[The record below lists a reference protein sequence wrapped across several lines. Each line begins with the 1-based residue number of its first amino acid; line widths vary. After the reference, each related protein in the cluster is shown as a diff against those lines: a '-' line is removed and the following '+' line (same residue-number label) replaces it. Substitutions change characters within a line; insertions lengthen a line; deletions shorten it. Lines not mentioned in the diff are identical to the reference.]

1 MNIRK
6 KVAAAVAAVAMLAPL
21 AACGGGSTSDAGKT
35 TITYF
40 SWNNE
45 KMMKPVVEAFEKA
58 NPDIKV
64 EMSTAQG
71 QANDYAQT
79 LTTRVAGGQVPD
91 VFHMSIETRNEIL
104 DAGLA
109 RDITGEDF
117 VKNLPSTST
126 DLYTRDGKVYG
137 MAPTAWVGVIVYNK
151 DLLKKV
157 GYDTVPETLDEFID
171 LGKKLQAAGITPYME
186 DPSVVS
192 GSFQPMLGGYYAEQQ
207 TKTSEWPEMDEG
219 AKFSKAWKDVLG
231 QWKELVD
238 SGTLPK
244 ETVGVS
250 ADQIKQNFM
259 TGQLAMFRSGP
270 WDFADLNS
278 SGVDFA
284 AAPFPGVDGGKP
296 YVGGGPDSPFVIS
309 SKIDGDK
316 LEAAKKFLSFMNSEE
331 GLKLE
336 EKNLG
341 QISISPEYKANVA
354 PQLQDVYDKY
364 ITNGDFYWVNWTRSG
379 TVMGQEMASQFQL
392 LMQGQ
397 SSVDQ
402 VLEAL
407 DNKWAA
413 AAK

>member
-1 MNIRK
+1 MNVK
-6 KVAAAVAAVAMLAPL
+6 KTLIAAVAAVAMLAPL
-21 AACGGGSTSDAGKT
+21 AACGSGTAGDSGKT

-45 KMMKPVVEAFEKA
+45 KMMTPVVEAFEKA

-109 RDITGEDF
+109 RDITNEDF
-117 VKNLPSTST
+117 VKSLPATST

-137 MAPTAWVGVIVYNK
+137 IAPTAWVGVIVYNK
-151 DLLKKV
+151 DLLKAA
-157 GYDTVPETLDEFID
+157 GYDTVPETLDEFIE
-171 LGKKLQAAGITPYME
+171 LGKKLQEQDVMPYME

-192 GSFQPMLGGYYAEQQ
+192 GSFQPMLGGYYAQQ
-207 TKTSEWPEMDEG
+207 GIDQSTWPEMDEG
-219 AKFSKAWKDVLG
+219 GTFSEAWKSTLE
-231 QWKELVD
+231 QWKELID

-250 ADQIKQNFM
+250 SDQIKQNFM

-270 WDFADLNS
+270 WDFADLDS
-278 SGVDFA
+278 SGIDYA
-284 AAPFPGVDGGKP
+284 AAPFPAVEGGKP

-309 SKIDGDK
+309 SKIDGAK
-316 LEAAKKFLSFMNSEE
+316 LEAAKKFLAFMNSEE
-331 GLKLE
+331 GLKLAE
-336 EKNLG
+336 ENLG
-341 QISISPEYKANVA
+341 QISVSSEYQANVA
-354 PQLQDVYDKY
+354 PQLKDVYDKY
-364 ITNGDFYWVNWTRSG
+364 IANGDFYWTNWTRSG

-397 SSVDQ
+397 ASVDS
-402 VLEAL
+402 VLKTL
-407 DNKWAA
+407 DEKWASS
-413 AAK
+413 K